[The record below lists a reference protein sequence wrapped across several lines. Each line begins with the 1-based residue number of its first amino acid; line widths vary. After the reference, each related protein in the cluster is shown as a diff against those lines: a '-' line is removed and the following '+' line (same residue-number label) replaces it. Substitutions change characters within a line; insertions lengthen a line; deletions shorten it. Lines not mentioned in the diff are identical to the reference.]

1 MKIWLSAVIWDEEL
15 KKGTSQIELLEKVK
29 ALSLSGVELRPY
41 WNETDEL
48 NEFHQKATEMNLGL
62 TYAGMEPIIGSSLS
76 DSLNHFEKMKESI
89 DIAWQL
95 GSSLLRVNIS
105 FEADWSLLRD
115 ENWQAQAQAMITY
128 AKSFGIEL
136 VVENP
141 PCFAVGRIA
150 EVKALLEALPGLK
163 LTFDTGNWMIVGE
176 HPVHAA
182 RQLAPWIGYLHL
194 KDVRFLEDGQ
204 YGHLQPGAGG
214 LDFKNL
220 LAEIYA
226 SGYQGPAVLEFHGG
240 KDPEK
245 RIQSALEYLKEAG
258 AY

>member
-1 MKIWLSAVIWDEEL
+1 MKIWLSAVIWDEEF
-15 KKGTSQIELLEKVK
+15 KKGTSQIELLEKAK

-41 WNETDEL
+41 WNDTDEL
-48 NEFHQKATEMNLGL
+48 SEIHQRATEMNLGL
-62 TYAGMEPIIGSSLS
+62 TYAGMEPIIGSSLT
-76 DSLNHFEKMKESI
+76 DSLSCFEKMKKSM
-89 DIAWQL
+89 DIAQQL

-105 FEADWSLLRD
+105 LETDWSLLED
-115 ENWQAQAQAMITY
+115 VKWQAQAQGMIAY
-128 AKSFGIEL
+128 AKSCGIEL
-136 VVENP
+136 MVENP
-141 PCFAVGRIA
+141 PSFAVGRIG
-150 EVKALLEALPGLK
+150 EVKALLKALPGLK
-163 LTFDTGNWMIVGE
+163 LTFDTGNWMISGE

-182 RQLAPWIGYLHL
+182 RALAPWIGYLHL
-194 KDVRFLEDGQ
+194 KDVRFLDDGQ

-226 SGYQGPAVLEFHGG
+226 SGYQGPAVLEFNGG

-245 RIQSALEYLKEAG
+245 RVQLALEYLKEAG

>member
-15 KKGTSQIELLEKVK
+15 RKGTSQIELLEKAK
-29 ALSLSGVELRPY
+29 ALSLNGVELRPY
-41 WNETDEL
+41 WNKTD
-48 NEFHQKATEMNLGL
+48 NFTEFCQKAIEMNLGL
-62 TYAGMEPIIGSSLS
+62 TYAGMEPIIGSSLA
-76 DSLNHFEKMKESI
+76 DSLSHFEKMKESI
-89 DIAWQL
+89 DIARQL

-115 ENWQAQAQAMITY
+115 ENWQAQAQAMLAY
-128 AKSFGIEL
+128 ARGFGIEL
-136 VVENP
+136 MVENP

-182 RQLAPWIGYLHL
+182 RELAPWIGYLHL
-194 KDVRFLEDGQ
+194 KDVRFLDDGH

-226 SGYQGPAVLEFHGG
+226 NGYQGPGVLEFHGG
-240 KDPEK
+240 NDPEK
-245 RIQSALEYLKEAG
+245 RIQLALEYLKEAG